1 MNIIIPTPSLTTR
14 VEEHEVITE
23 AREKTTG
30 FPRAS
35 HDVGS
40 TDELYSTPVKAKKAN
55 CQQEVITEIDGTD
68 EALRGLRKSSYAE
81 N

>member
-30 FPRAS
+30 FPRAT

-40 TDELYSTPVKAKKAN
+40 TDELHSTPVKAEKAN

-68 EALRGLRKSSYAE
+68 KALRGLCKSSYAE